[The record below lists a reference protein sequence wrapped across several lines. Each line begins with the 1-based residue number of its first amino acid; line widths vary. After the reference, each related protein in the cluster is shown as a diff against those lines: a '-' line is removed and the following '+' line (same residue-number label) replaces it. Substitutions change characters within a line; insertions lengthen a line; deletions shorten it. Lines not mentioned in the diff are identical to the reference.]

1 MGCIHPR
8 QIKVIRD
15 NFAPNEIEID
25 NAKKIVIAFNKAT
38 AEGLGVVSLGSKMID
53 APVVKRA
60 HRTIDMAISMGKLD
74 INWKDKTYE

>member
-8 QIKVIRD
+8 QIKVILD

-38 AEGLGVVSLGSKMID
+38 SEGLGVVSLGSKMID

-60 HRTIDMAISMGKLD
+60 LRTIDMAISMGKLD
-74 INWKDKTYE
+74 FNWKDKTYE